1 MKITDD
7 SLGYYW
13 EEDDLIIGPFLG
25 RNVEHSHTL
34 VREDY
39 ERYLERKNQVLER
52 HGTLALGEDCG
63 D

>member
-13 EEDDLIIGPFLG
+13 EEDGLIIGPFLG
-25 RNVEHSHTL
+25 RNVEHSHAL

-39 ERYLERKNQVLER
+39 ERYQERLKSDQLEMDR
-52 HGTLALGEDCG
+52 
-63 D
+63 